1 MSFYELTLGWRYT
14 RAKRRNR
21 FVSFIALISMLGIAL
36 GVGALIVVLSVMNGF
51 QNELRSR
58 ILAASSHVQLQGTD
72 GPLSDWPALA
82 TLAKRS
88 KEVSAVAPY
97 VEGDALF
104 SSDRSNR
111 PGLVRG
117 IDPLPEAAVADLA
130 QHMRFGKLEDLKAGE
145 FSIILG
151 QDLAQL
157 LGARPGSKVVL
168 TIPQGTATPVGTV
181 PRSKAFRVVGLF
193 EIGFQEADS
202 RVALIHI
209 ADAQRLYQL
218 DDSVTGMR
226 VRLHDLFTSQRVAE
240 AWTATFPKNVSIADW
255 SKQNA
260 NWFRAIAIEKRAMWV
275 ILTLIVAVA
284 AFNVVS
290 TLVMTV
296 TEKQADIAILRT
308 LGATQKSILGIFVL
322 QGAIIGLA
330 GTLIGA
336 VLGVIVAQ
344 HIDVIVPFIERTF
357 GIMFIDPTVYQIT
370 DLPSDMH
377 WEDVWQIIAITLV
390 LSLLAAIY
398 PARNASKTHPA
409 EALRYE

>member
-36 GVGALIVVLSVMNGF
+36 GVAALIVVLSVMNGF

-58 ILAASSHVQLQGTD
+58 ILAASSHVQLRGAD
-72 GPLSDWPALA
+72 GPLTDWP
-82 TLAKRS
+82 TLAAQAQRS

-104 SSDRSNR
+104 STDRANR

-117 IDPLPEAAVADLA
+117 IDPLPETAVADIA
-130 QHMRFGKLEDLKAGE
+130 QHMRFGKLENLKAGE
-145 FSIILG
+145 FGVILG
-151 QDLAQL
+151 RDLAHL
-157 LGARPGSKVVL
+157 LGARVGSKVVL

-181 PRSKAFRVVGLF
+181 PRSKAFRVVGIF

-202 RVALIHI
+202 RVALVHI

-218 DDSVTGMR
+218 DDTVTGMR
-226 VRLHDLFTSQRVAE
+226 VRLHDLFTSQRIAAE
-240 AWTATFPKNVSIADW
+240 WSKTLPAGVVIADW
-255 SKQNA
+255 TKQNA

-308 LGATQKSILGIFVL
+308 LGATQKSILSIFVL
-322 QGAIIGLA
+322 QGAIIGLV

-336 VLGVIVAQ
+336 VLGIIVAQ
-344 HIDVIVPFIERTF
+344 HIDVIVPFIERTLGF
-357 GIMFIDPTVYQIT
+357 AFIDPTVYQIT
-370 DLPSDMH
+370 ELPSDMH
-377 WEDVWQIIAITLV
+377 WDDVWQILAITLV
-390 LSLLAAIY
+390 LSLIAAIY